1 MSIKNVFVSNN
12 LFWLYLLTSM
22 SLLQIFEYLVD
33 EFLAACD
40 GLPLSLKVVGAF
52 LYGEN
57 DKSYQEDQ
65 FKILLGRPIE

>member
-1 MSIKNVFVSNN
+1 
-12 LFWLYLLTSM
+12 M

-52 LYGEN
+52 FYGEN